1 MIRSARI
8 IGAGLIGTS
17 IGLSLRAAGVNVE
30 MIDIDPNAAKLAQ
43 DLVKSTPVSEPDLII
58 VAVPI
63 GVNQSEVVKQLN
75 ENQLSIVCDLASVKS
90 DLLLKVAQ
98 LSANAANF
106 VSLHPMAGR
115 EMSGAQSARAD
126 LFTGRAW
133 IGIDSEK
140 SSRRAKEMAQ
150 ELIEICGGS
159 SYWMSAAEH
168 DETVAKIS
176 HIPQILSTA
185 LAASLH
191 NISEERLNL
200 SGQGLRDLTRL
211 ADADSNL
218 WSQIL
223 LENREKLNPVIS
235 ELLAQLE
242 KVKVILNENNAANM
256 TDFLVK
262 GRDGK
267 RKIPGKHGAKARE
280 YSFLPIVINDKPG
293 ELARIFNECAKVSV
307 NIEDLTIEHSPG
319 QETGL
324 ITLALSSLD
333 CIKLSDHLEKLGFK
347 VHPAKNR

>member
-17 IGLSLRAAGVNVE
+17 IGLSLRAAGVSVE
-30 MIDIDPNAAKLAQ
+30 MVDIDPNAAKLAQ
-43 DLVKSTPVSEPDLII
+43 DLVKSTPVLEPNLII

-256 TDFLVK
+256 TDFLDK